1 MKTLTLKLSGM
12 TCHGC
17 ARAVQTALTSIEGV
31 RRADVVLE
39 NQTARLVTEE
49 SVSAD
54 DLVSAVQSAGYD
66 ASAEG

>member
-12 TCHGC
+12 TCDGC
-17 ARAVQTALTSIEGV
+17 ARTVQAALTGVEGV

-39 NQTARLVTEE
+39 NQTARLLTEE